1 MPDFAVILPAG
12 GGSTRFGGLRSK
24 LLEPL
29 AGLPVIGHSLR
40 AFLGRSDVVA
50 VIIPARAG
58 EGEQAGDALRAVTEL
73 QSLLADRRVHFCA
86 GGATRAHSVWN
97 GLRAVPEA
105 LEWVAVH
112 DAARPL
118 VSREVIDRTLAAA
131 VAHGAA
137 VPALP
142 VSLTIKQADGPLP
155 ARVQRT
161 LPRTSLWAMQ
171 TPQVMRRADLL
182 RAFETCPLPL
192 EQVTDDVQLLEL
204 AGQPVWLVDGDE
216 RNLKVTTRMD
226 LRVAEMVLGEKP
238 EDRIQ

>member
-1 MPDFAVILPAG
+1 MPEFAVILPAG
-12 GGSTRFGGLRSK
+12 GGSTRFGGGRDK

-40 AFLGRSDVVA
+40 AFLGRADVAA
-50 VIIPARAG
+50 VVIPARAG
-58 EGEQAGDALRAVTEL
+58 DGKEGLGDALRAVPAL
-73 QSLLADRRVHFCA
+73 QPLLADPRVRFCA

-97 GLRAVPEA
+97 GVRAAPANVD
-105 LEWVAVH
+105 WVAVH

-118 VSREVIDRTLAAA
+118 VTWEVIDRTLAAA

-142 VSLTIKQADGPLP
+142 VGLTIKQADGPLP

-161 LPRTSLWAMQ
+161 VPRASLWAMQ
-171 TPQVMRRADLL
+171 TPQVMGRADLL

-192 EQVTDDVQLLEL
+192 EQVTDDVQLIEL
-204 AGQPVWLVDGDE
+204 AGGEVWLVAGDE
-216 RNLKVTTRMD
+216 RNLKVTTQLD
-226 LRVAEMVLGEKP
+226 LRMSELLMGENP
-238 EDRIQ
+238 VVS